1 MGRRALNLPH
11 PPFNSAGGPQ
21 QTAERVQAC
30 FDRIAPHA
38 TQVVMPDGRELATS
52 ATESPE
58 LFWALR
64 GAGKGNFGVVTS
76 FTVSLSWRP
85 LTPLPQRLTQTRG
98 QSRLE
103 TFASMVVS
111 TFEADIDH
119 SPDDQL
125 RSLQRTTHCSTF
137 GQRPPPNKAAR
148 SGQRAAAGQG
158 LPDNLH
164 AVLGAPVDRLRQRLP
179 EPS

>member
-125 RSLQRTTHCSTF
+125 R
-137 GQRPPPNKAAR
+137 PPPNKAAR